1 MGRKKITTI
10 LSYKLPFSGATVLT
24 IAQFS
29 CYHAII
35 LKIRQKFFMLH
46 IYQRICKTAIL
57 IIIFTLLSKP
67 CFSSE
72 AFLKDIVVTTSK
84 KELLVYFTAQGCF
97 TKQME
102 KAILNGVPVTFTYKI
117 LLDKKRSF
125 WPDKGIRSL
134 KLFHTIKY
142 DQLKGVFIINRSE
155 LPEEIATSKDFIWA
169 KKLMTTVE
177 VAVVPISA
185 LKKGDKYEL
194 RLKAELNKV
203 KLPLYLHYIFFFTSL
218 WDFETDW
225 YYINFVY

>member
-1 MGRKKITTI
+1 MIHICQRFYKTDVLIFI
-10 LSYKLPFSGATVLT
+10 FVLLSL
-24 IAQFS
+24 
-29 CYHAII
+29 
-35 LKIRQKFFMLH
+35 
-46 IYQRICKTAIL
+46 
-57 IIIFTLLSKP
+57 LLSKV
-67 CFSSE
+67 CFSYG

-84 KELLVYFTAQGCF
+84 KDLLVYFTAQGCF
-97 TKQME
+97 TKKME

-142 DQLKGVFIINRSE
+142 DQLKGVFIVNRSE
-155 LPEEIATSKDFIWA
+155 FPEQMATSKDFIWA

-194 RLKAELNKV
+194 SLKAELNKV

>member
-1 MGRKKITTI
+1 M
-10 LSYKLPFSGATVLT
+10 LLF
-24 IAQFS
+24 
-29 CYHAII
+29 
-35 LKIRQKFFMLH
+35 LKIRQKFFMIH
-46 IYQRICKTAIL
+46 IYQRSYKTGIL
-57 IIIFTLLSKP
+57 IFIFMLLSKV
-67 CFSSE
+67 CLSSE

-84 KELLVYFTAQGCF
+84 KDLLVYFTAQRCF
-97 TKQME
+97 TKEME
-102 KAILNGVPVTFTYKI
+102 KAILNGVPVTFTYRI

-125 WPDKGIRSL
+125 WPDKGLRSL

-142 DQLKGVFIINRSE
+142 DQLKGVFIVTRSE
-155 LPEEIATSKDFIWA
+155 LPEQMATSKDFIWA

-177 VAVVPISA
+177 VPVVPISA